1 MFKLLQNPAE
11 LLFILKSQ
19 NLKQSNLSSFITS
32 FLWQMIVLIHFCW
45 ISLPHTFTITGRSSL
60 ELENTLF
67 CNQFL
72 TFPSLPEAVCFLF
85 RSVVV
90 SSLFKTQFC
99 YTLSDFLEEQ
109 KRVSRERAF
118 FCTGKDCLSRPIIW
132 CYIGRACVCGRLRPN
147 LSLQVRLSEGE
158 QELLDVFGAQTVDAA
173 RVDGPA
179 QELIH
184 LVLWVKV
191 FLRVSENEMPE

>member
-1 MFKLLQNPAE
+1 M
-11 LLFILKSQ
+11 
-19 NLKQSNLSSFITS
+19 
-32 FLWQMIVLIHFCW
+32 
-45 ISLPHTFTITGRSSL
+45 
-60 ELENTLF
+60 
-67 CNQFL
+67 
-72 TFPSLPEAVCFLF
+72 
-85 RSVVV
+85 
-90 SSLFKTQFC
+90 
-99 YTLSDFLEEQ
+99 
-109 KRVSRERAF
+109 RA
-118 FCTGKDCLSRPIIW
+118 
-132 CYIGRACVCGRLRPN
+132 RLRPN